1 MFPHRNVQK
10 YTWISPDG
18 KIHNQLERILID
30 RRWHLSILDIRII
43 RGTEYDT
50 DHYLVVA
57 KVTGRL
63 AVSKQ
68 TAQTFNGERFY
79 LSQPNELE
87 VRKRYQIEITNRFA
101 SLENLTDVQDIN
113 RGWENI
119 KENIKTS
126 AK

>member
-1 MFPHRNVQK
+1 M
-10 YTWISPDG
+10 
-18 KIHNQLERILID
+18 
-30 RRWHLSILDIRII
+30 SILDIRII